1 MAEETTIERLCREKH
16 LRLTG
21 QRRVVARV
29 LSDSPDHP
37 DVDTVYRRA
46 SRLDPNISIAT
57 VYRTLKL
64 FEDADVLTRHDFG
77 GGRAR
82 YEEAGDHHDH
92 LIDIETGAVKEFYDA
107 ELEEMKSRIAERL
120 GFDLVDHRLELYGR
134 RRRG

>member
-1 MAEETTIERLCREKH
+1 MAEETSIERLCRERN

-29 LSDSPDHP
+29 LSESLDHP

-46 SRLDPNISIAT
+46 SRLDRNISIAT

-64 FEDADVLTRHDFG
+64 FEDANVLMRHDFG

-92 LIDIETGAVKEFYDA
+92 LIDIETGEVQEFYDA
-107 ELEEMKSRIAERL
+107 ELEALKSRIAEKL
-120 GFDLVDHRLELYGR
+120 GFELVDHRLELYGR
-134 RRRG
+134 RRAG

>member
-1 MAEETTIERLCREKH
+1 MAEETSIEKLCRERQV
-16 LRLTG
+16 RLTG
-21 QRRVVARV
+21 QRRTVARV
-29 LSDSPDHP
+29 LSDSADHP

-46 SRLDPNISIAT
+46 SQIDANISIAT

-64 FEDADVLTRHDFG
+64 FEDANVLTRHDFG

-82 YEEAGDHHDH
+82 YEEAGEHHDH
-92 LIDIETGAVKEFYDA
+92 LIDVETGTVQEFYDA
-107 ELEEMKSRIAERL
+107 ELEEMKSRIARRL